1 MSLLRMG
8 LLTRL
13 RCLDVSRVPAQSD
26 QVSLNVCIVI
36 DRKSAGADVRELYP
50 TFALHVA
57 MNVVSRRDRL
67 LAPDR
72 TGSAFHTKRKRISGR
87 QLRPV
92 GRLLQKRPARRRG
105 FLQVEL
111 DLWNEFRYGLSLPS
125 TMNVYQS
132 LQLTLVPRIL

>member
-13 RCLDVSRVPAQSD
+13 RCLDVFRVPAQSN
-26 QVSLNVCIVI
+26 QVSLNDCIII
-36 DRKSAGADVRELYP
+36 DRIFAGLTCEPCP
-50 TFALHVA
+50 TQVA

-67 LAPDR
+67 LTPDR
-72 TGSAFHTKRKRISGR
+72 AGPTFHTERKRISGW

-92 GRLLQKRPARRRG
+92 GRLLQERPARRRG

-125 TMNVYQS
+125 TVNVYQS
-132 LQLTLVPRIL
+132 RQLTLVPRIL